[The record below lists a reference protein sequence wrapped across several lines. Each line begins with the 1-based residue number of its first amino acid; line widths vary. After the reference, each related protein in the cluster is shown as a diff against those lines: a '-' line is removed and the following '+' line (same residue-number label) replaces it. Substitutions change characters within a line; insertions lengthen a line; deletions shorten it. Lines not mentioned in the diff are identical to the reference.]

1 MYNNY
6 LKMMMG
12 GLTRTKLALGTG
24 DQVQDSGIKSLE
36 KNMMASQPD
45 IGATRND
52 AAMNLFG
59 KPLIELTPQELDQ
72 LDEFLEE
79 TASKPKAPSI
89 KMASGSSDLDDMY
102 KQYVFEMEE
111 MGVQPMSFRQFLE
124 QAIAESKL

>member
-1 MYNNY
+1 MYDNY

-59 KPLIELTPQELDQ
+59 KLIELTPQELDQ

-79 TASKPKAPSI
+79 KASKPKAPSI
-89 KMASGSSDLDDMY
+89 KMASGYDDLDEMY

>member
-1 MYNNY
+1 MYDNY

-24 DQVQDSGIKSLE
+24 DQIQDSGIKSLE

-79 TASKPKAPSI
+79 KASKPKAPSI
-89 KMASGSSDLDDMY
+89 KMASGYDDLDEMY

-111 MGVQPMSFRQFLE
+111 MGLQPMSFRQFLE

>member
-1 MYNNY
+1 MYNDY

-36 KNMMASQPD
+36 KDMMASQPD

-59 KPLIELTPQELDQ
+59 KPIKELTPQELDQ
-72 LDEFLEE
+72 LDEFLEDR
-79 TASKPKAPSI
+79 ASKKKAPSI
-89 KMASGSSDLDDMY
+89 KMASGYDDLDDMY
-102 KQYVFEMEE
+102 KQYVFEMQE
-111 MGVQPMSFRQFLE
+111 MGLEPMSFRQFLQ

>member
-1 MYNNY
+1 MYDNY

-36 KNMMASQPD
+36 KKMASQPD

-79 TASKPKAPSI
+79 TASKRKAPSI

-111 MGVQPMSFRQFLE
+111 MGLQPMSFRQFLE

>member
-1 MYNNY
+1 
-6 LKMMMG
+6 MG

-36 KNMMASQPD
+36 KDMMASQPD

-59 KPLIELTPQELDQ
+59 KPIKELTPQELDQ
-72 LDEFLEE
+72 LDEFLEDR
-79 TASKPKAPSI
+79 ASKKKAPSI
-89 KMASGSSDLDDMY
+89 KMASGYDDLDDMY

-111 MGVQPMSFRQFLE
+111 QGLQPMSFRQFLE

>member
-1 MYNNY
+1 
-6 LKMMMG
+6 MG
-12 GLTRTKLALGTG
+12 GLTRTKLALGTE

-36 KNMMASQPD
+36 KKMASGPD

-59 KPLIELTPQELDQ
+59 KPLIELTPKELDQ

-79 TASKPKAPSI
+79 TASKRKAPSI
-89 KMASGSSDLDDMY
+89 KMASGYDDLDEMY

>member
-1 MYNNY
+1 MYDNY

-12 GLTRTKLALGTG
+12 GLTRTKLALGTE

-36 KNMMASQPD
+36 KKMASGPD

-59 KPLIELTPQELDQ
+59 KPLIELTPKELDQ

-79 TASKPKAPSI
+79 KASKPKAPSI
-89 KMASGSSDLDDMY
+89 KMASGYDDLDEMY

-111 MGVQPMSFRQFLE
+111 MGLQPMSFRQFLE

>member
-1 MYNNY
+1 
-6 LKMMMG
+6 MG

-36 KNMMASQPD
+36 KDMMASQPD

-59 KPLIELTPQELDQ
+59 KPIKELTPQELDQ
-72 LDEFLEE
+72 LDEFLEDR
-79 TASKPKAPSI
+79 ASNKKAPSI
-89 KMASGSSDLDDMY
+89 KMASGYDDLDDMY

-111 MGVQPMSFRQFLE
+111 QGLQPMSFRQFLE

>member
-1 MYNNY
+1 MYNDY

-36 KNMMASQPD
+36 RDMMASQPD

-59 KPLIELTPQELDQ
+59 KPIKELTPQELDQ
-72 LDEFLEE
+72 LDEFLEDR
-79 TASKPKAPSI
+79 ASKKKAPSI
-89 KMASGSSDLDDMY
+89 KMASGYDDLDDMY

-111 MGVQPMSFRQFLE
+111 QGLQPMSFRQFLE

>member
-1 MYNNY
+1 
-6 LKMMMG
+6 MG

-24 DQVQDSGIKSLE
+24 DQIQDSGIKSLE
-36 KNMMASQPD
+36 KNMMASGPD

-79 TASKPKAPSI
+79 TASKRKAPSI

-102 KQYVFEMEE
+102 EQYVFEMQE
-111 MGVQPMSFRQFLE
+111 MGLEPMSFRQFLQ